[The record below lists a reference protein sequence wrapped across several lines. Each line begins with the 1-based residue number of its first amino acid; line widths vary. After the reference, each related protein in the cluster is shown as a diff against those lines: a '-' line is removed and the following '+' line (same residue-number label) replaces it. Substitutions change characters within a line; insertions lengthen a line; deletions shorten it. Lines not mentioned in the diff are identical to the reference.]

1 MLGMAGDS
9 LTGGQRQRLPADD
22 ITWQWVSGI
31 ALAAT
36 VGLAYFVAADF
47 SVRLLV
53 EPEGVAV
60 FWPAAGISS
69 GILIAFGLPAGWP
82 ALGGVVAAT
91 IATHLIIRD
100 PLWAGVALGLCNG
113 AEALVIAG
121 LIHHY
126 FGAGFGLGRI
136 RHVISLVA
144 VAVAGTALSGIGGA
158 VVYRLLQ
165 GPSASMLNTWQHWF
179 ASDAVG
185 IIAVAPLVIGLPS
198 IVRRPPPP
206 SEVIEGMLAL
216 GALALTTAFIISL
229 PRELWETMFPI
240 TWLFPIFLWLAAR
253 CEPSFSAAGAFLVSM
268 TIVWTTILG
277 KGHFGDPSLPITDRV
292 LGAQAGIL
300 VVAFSAYVL
309 AALFAER
316 RENARKLTQS
326 YTMLERERDNK
337 LMNIE
342 AITAAIAHEVKQPLA
357 AIVINGKA
365 ALRFLER
372 SPPDHDEVRANLNN
386 MVKDG
391 FRTSEVFDGIRAL
404 FRKADDGLKQVD
416 INEIIIATLQSLR
429 EEFLDHQIET
439 RTELN
444 SSLPPVEGH
453 KGQLQEVISNL
464 IHNAVDAMVATT
476 DRSRVLHVT
485 TELRDDDTIKLT
497 VEDSGPGIDANKLEG
512 IFGAFITTKSQG
524 MGLGLAICRMIIERH
539 KGQITASSDGK
550 NGALFQVL
558 LPIQSAETGV
568 THT

>member
-1 MLGMAGDS
+1 MAGDS
-9 LTGGQRQRLPADD
+9 LTGGQHQRFAADD
-22 ITWQWVSGI
+22 ITRQWIRGI
-31 ALAAT
+31 SFAAA
-36 VGLAYFVAADF
+36 VGLAYFIAADF

-69 GILIAFGLPAGWP
+69 GILIAFGLRDRWP
-82 ALGGVVAAT
+82 VLGGVVAAT
-91 IATHLIIRD
+91 LTTHLMIGD
-100 PLWAGVALGLCNG
+100 PLWAGVALGVCNA
-113 AEALVIAG
+113 AEALVTAG
-121 LIHHY
+121 LIHHF
-126 FGAGFGLGRI
+126 FGVSFGLVRI

-144 VAVAGTALSGIGGA
+144 AAIAGTAVSGIGGA

-185 IIAVAPLVIGLPS
+185 IIAVAPLVIGLAA
-198 IVRRPPPP
+198 IVRRPPPL
-206 SEVIEGMLAL
+206 SEIIEGMLAL
-216 GALALTTAFIISL
+216 AALAMTTAFIISL
-229 PRELWETMFPI
+229 PRELWETVFPI
-240 TWLFPIFLWLAAR
+240 TWLFPILLWLAAR
-253 CEPSFSAAGAFLVSM
+253 CEPSFSAAGAFLFSM

-277 KGHFGDPSLPITDRV
+277 KGHFGDPSVPITDRV

-316 RENARKLTQS
+316 RESSRKLTQS

-372 SPPDHDEVRANLNN
+372 SPPDHDEVRTNLNN

-404 FRKADDGLKQVD
+404 FRKADSGINQVD
-416 INEIIIATLQSLR
+416 INEIILGTLQSLR
-429 EEFLDHQIET
+429 EEFLDRKIDT
-439 RTELN
+439 RAELTPG
-444 SSLPPVEGH
+444 LPAIEGH

-464 IHNAVDAMVATT
+464 IHNAVDALDATT
-476 DRSRVLHVT
+476 DRNRTLRLK
-485 TELRDDDTIKLT
+485 TELHGDDAIKLT
-497 VEDSGPGIDANKLEG
+497 VEDSGSGIDANKLEG

-524 MGLGLAICRMIIERH
+524 MGLGLAICRMIIEKHR
-539 KGQITASSDGK
+539 GQITASSDGK
-550 NGALFQVL
+550 NGALFQVV
-558 LPIQSAETGV
+558 LPIKSTEDTVEQA
-568 THT
+568 